1 MPPPLP
7 PPLSGTGS
15 ARATVSGGAAAA
27 GRATLPQAEH
37 QDRQEATQ
45 ARLGLFDKPP
55 KDEEAHDGG
64 SGDVAEGA
72 EGDPAADAARAEAQ
86 VEADAKREGL
96 NVDGDDEVDPNPTG
110 KPRYKRAPLDPVAMG
125 RGVIKTVDNVT
136 MFAYKVGVRD
146 YISRAELEEG
156 VRDMALDK
164 DQVDWAASD
173 LADLFEQIRK
183 TFTPETR
190 VAISSGPLLAMRIL
204 DVIDRVIA
212 ARDKGK
218 KKTDAKAPAG
228 YPGAAARFQTV
239 PVE

>member
-7 PPLSGTGS
+7 LPLPGTGS
-15 ARATVSGGAAAA
+15 ARATNSGAAPAA
-27 GRATLPQAEH
+27 NRAVLPQVE
-37 QDRQEATQ
+37 REERTQ

-55 KDEEAHDGG
+55 KDEEAHDD
-64 SGDVAEGA
+64 SNEAAASEST
-72 EGDPAADAARAEAQ
+72 GDPAKDAARAEAE

-96 NVDGDDEVDPNPTG
+96 DVDGDGSVGEQNPTG

-146 YISRAELEEG
+146 YISRAELDEG
-156 VRDMALDK
+156 VRDMALDQ

-190 VAISSGPLLAMRIL
+190 VAISSGPLLAMRVL
-204 DVIDRVIA
+204 DVIDRIA
-212 ARDKGK
+212 AARERGK
-218 KKTDAKAPAG
+218 KKDKPAAPAG